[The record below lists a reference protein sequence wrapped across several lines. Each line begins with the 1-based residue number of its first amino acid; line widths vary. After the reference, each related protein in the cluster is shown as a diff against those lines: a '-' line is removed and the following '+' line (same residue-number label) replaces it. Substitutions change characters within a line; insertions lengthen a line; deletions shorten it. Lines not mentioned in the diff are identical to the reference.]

1 MENGYAYSA
10 NAKPSAIQHLQV
22 VQNSALRVAL
32 RADKRTR
39 IKDLHRDAG
48 LENIQERLNIM
59 KANAS
64 GRYKDSFLIHL
75 LEARKS
81 ALGVF

>member
-22 VQNSALRVAL
+22 VQNSVLRVAL
-32 RADKRTR
+32 RAHRRTR
-39 IKDLHRDAG
+39 IPDLHQEAG
-48 LENIQERLNIM
+48 IEDIQERLNSL
-59 KANAS
+59 KDNAS

-75 LEARKS
+75 LEARKM